1 MPAAVVFNSVGCF
14 FQATDGRT
22 NHQIIGCI
30 EWLTDTFYIIFTNSL
45 SLNIMKKKIEKY
57 TGDKTYMFP
66 NGEIATKE
74 AVLKQFPAALTFVHY
89 VETDENGEVM
99 WAFQNL
105 SAMRTMYEIDSSL
118 SEEEALAKIE
128 EIINTPPAEPAPDAN
143 ERIAAAL
150 EYQNLM
156 AMTDVQ

>member
-1 MPAAVVFNSVGCF
+1 
-14 FQATDGRT
+14 
-22 NHQIIGCI
+22 
-30 EWLTDTFYIIFTNSL
+30 
-45 SLNIMKKKIEKY
+45 MKKKIEKY

-66 NGEIATKE
+66 NGAIATKE

-118 SEEEALAKIE
+118 SEEGALAKIE
-128 EIINTPPAEPAPDAN
+128 EIINTPPAEPEPSAE
-143 ERIAAAL
+143 ERIAAAM
-150 EYQNLM
+150 EFQNLM
-156 AMTDVQ
+156 SI